1 MVEEPFIEH
10 CPAMCSGHRS
20 ERRIV
25 AEWGDAV
32 FGPKGIDEFV
42 NPAFEVVEVQG
53 VGRDGLG
60 DQGRGSG

>member
-1 MVEEPFIEH
+1 
-10 CPAMCSGHRS
+10 MCSGHRS